1 MAFEAADVIRM
12 NLESELTVQQKN
24 GRTDLVT
31 NMDEQTQEFLMNKIQ
46 TNFPEDQIL
55 GEEKGYN
62 TLKVL
67 LVACGS
73 SIRLM
78 AQ

>member
-1 MAFEAADVIRM
+1 MIRM

-46 TNFPEDQIL
+46 TNFPKI
-55 GEEKGYN
+55 KF
-62 TLKVL
+62 
-67 LVACGS
+67 
-73 SIRLM
+73 
-78 AQ
+78 

>member
-55 GEEKGYN
+55 GKEKGYN